1 MCAGGSALTNPCGG
15 GLLYSELLKEVPG
28 RVRWLIPV
36 VCGNDFYKRR
46 RIVEFDP
53 AWQVALEELCTLAKE
68 KAQYTQFILGASA
81 KTWKYTTW
89 MSQEQWALYD
99 SHVQKLCS
107 VVESCGCVA
116 CTGAAELGMLGG
128 LVIGD
133 SIGHVSV
140 RSEGLLFD
148 SFCAWV
154 INVVLW
160 VEGLGAVDEGVEWPE
175 QIEEVDDEAEQVV
188 VKRELCEEV
197 AQIPSVEGR
206 AYGFVPMGRGE
217 FSDYEGLL
225 RSNSV
230 LVDAPEEFEEALAD
244 EFFWVG
250 LSWHAIAICVRVQ
263 MQLWLDDGWLVPARL
278 RRGMPERAM
287 RKHEEGCARCESSD
301 SLVEV
306 LLSGRYASQLKS
318 VSRATCSVCGF
329 VGETCRKNWLKGEA
343 RKQDRRVFCAVCLQA
358 EYNLE
363 HAYRVVSD
371 CVLGK
376 GAFGVVRRGFHV
388 GCFESCAV
396 KAVGLND
403 AAREELEL
411 QEALQHPNV
420 CRVFDS
426 IESRS
431 MMHLALEFCDAG
443 DLKAVMKEAPTG
455 LLAMDE
461 VRGFLGDLLD
471 AVSYMHSYG
480 LVHRDIKPAN
490 LLLKEELWEAR
501 PVLKLAD
508 FGLAARCVQGGCLK
522 GWGTVPY
529 MSPEQLL
536 GYCNEYCDM
545 WACGCVF
552 AEMLLGEILVPQ
564 ACWGDNSKALKHL
577 RSGGVEAKLDLAFL
591 RVVCEEGGAE
601 LLQQLFMFEWSSRLD
616 AEDALA
622 SPFFKGRRVR
632 AGKAVNVAYGGACDD
647 CKGPPQF
654 VPSPWLPQWSEE
666 HAAWCYKRAGRNGCF
681 HSTFECRP
689 SCIQCGKCA
698 GVRSSSVSGSST
710 FSRARECMRFRGS
723 DGLPV
728 LFSET
733 SWSFQFLLL
742 LVVTTVVVVALLL
755 TRASLFCS
763 LKSLWLLEK
772 WIAVTPRVML
782 DARAAM
788 PARKKVTCPVRQ
800 YRTWFHPG
808 RCTGARSV

>member
-1 MCAGGSALTNPCGG
+1 MPDDVPWTPEVVRSSYRKFWLKHHPDKGGEPRDDIVDLFKELMALDEARASAVSTPVRERASPSPSEEWETCMGGCGALLKAGGWGVCNGCYKSGHKGRTEQCSDGFVLCRGCGVHVKASVGACKPCLKKERQADGNPVDAPAVGFVLCRGGCGAHVKASRGVCKPCAKVEGESSPKDVRSPSPAGASGRRQETCARGGRCASGAYVYYPDGYHVPGTAVYGREVEGAFLVDSLSQMVSESGGWDYYMSRMLLDVWQRTGRVFMAVCAGGSALANPCGG

-89 MSQEQWALYD
+89 MSQEQCALYD

-116 CTGAAELGMLGG
+116 ITGAAELGMLGG

-175 QIEEVDDEAEQVV
+175 QKEEVDDEAEQVV

-230 LVDAPEEFEEALAD
+230 LVDSPEEFEEALAD

-263 MQLWLDDGWLVPARL
+263 IQLWLDDGWQVPARL
-278 RRGMPERAM
+278 RRGIPERAM

-343 RKQDRRVFCAVCLQA
+343 RKQDRRVFCTVCLQA

-388 GCFESCAV
+388 GCFENCAV
-396 KAVGLND
+396 KAVGLTD

-431 MMHLALEFCDAG
+431 MMHIALELCDAG
-443 DLKAVMKEAPTG
+443 DLRVVMKETPTG
-455 LLAMDE
+455 LLAMDD

-471 AVSYMHSYG
+471 AVSYMHSWG

-490 LLLKEELWEAR
+490 LLLKEELWKAR

-508 FGLAARCVQGGCLK
+508 FGLAARCVQDGCLK

-536 GYCNEYCDM
+536 GYCN
-545 WACGCVF
+545 
-552 AEMLLGEILVPQ
+552 
-564 ACWGDNSKALKHL
+564 
-577 RSGGVEAKLDLAFL
+577 GVL
-591 RVVCEEGGAE
+591 
-601 LLQQLFMFEWSSRLD
+601 
-616 AEDALA
+616 
-622 SPFFKGRRVR
+622 
-632 AGKAVNVAYGGACDD
+632 
-647 CKGPPQF
+647 
-654 VPSPWLPQWSEE
+654 
-666 HAAWCYKRAGRNGCF
+666 
-681 HSTFECRP
+681 
-689 SCIQCGKCA
+689 
-698 GVRSSSVSGSST
+698 
-710 FSRARECMRFRGS
+710 
-723 DGLPV
+723 
-728 LFSET
+728 
-733 SWSFQFLLL
+733 
-742 LVVTTVVVVALLL
+742 
-755 TRASLFCS
+755 
-763 LKSLWLLEK
+763 
-772 WIAVTPRVML
+772 
-782 DARAAM
+782 
-788 PARKKVTCPVRQ
+788 
-800 YRTWFHPG
+800 
-808 RCTGARSV
+808 